1 MAKDQLD
8 AKFQVLFQKHRETGT
23 LQRKDDKNTIY
34 AKQSILPA
42 ICFTGKR

>member
-8 AKFQVLFQKHRETGT
+8 AKLQVLFQKHRETGT
-23 LQRKDDKNTIY
+23 LQRKYDKNSIY
-34 AKQSILPA
+34 AKQSVLPA

>member
-1 MAKDQLD
+1 MPKDQLD

-23 LQRKDDKNTIY
+23 LQRKDEKNSIY